1 MTLTR
6 ALRLAALFA
15 RVSIQNVAAYRF
27 DMFMRIAV
35 SLMHMASELLVVW
48 TIFHN
53 TPQVRG
59 WQWQHM
65 LVLIGVYR
73 MVAGGLRISI
83 LPNMHKLLEDIQQGT
98 LDFVLLRPVNAQ
110 LLVSIREIIVY
121 RVVDVI
127 LGLIV
132 CIIGCV
138 KLHGT
143 VSPINL
149 AMFVGVIAA
158 GYVIVYGI
166 WLMLATLCF
175 WFVRIQN
182 IEMVFWNVFEA
193 GRYPITIYPD
203 WLRWMLTYVLP
214 LAFITMIPAA
224 TFVGDESKMP
234 TAALGWAILLAAG
247 TFFVSQRF
255 WRFGLRHYSGAS
267 A

>member
-1 MTLTR
+1 MSR
-6 ALRLAALFA
+6 PFKLAALFA

-35 SLMHMASELLVVW
+35 SLMHMVSELLVVW
-48 TIFHN
+48 TIFTN
-53 TPQVRG
+53 TPQIRG

-65 LVLIGVYR
+65 LVLTGVYR

-83 LPNMHKLLEDIQQGT
+83 LPNMHALLEDIQKGT

-110 LLVSIREIIVY
+110 LLVSIREIIIY
-121 RVVDVI
+121 RLVDVF
-127 LGLIV
+127 LGLTV
-132 CIIGCV
+132 CIVGCV
-138 KLHGT
+138 KLQGT
-143 VSPINL
+143 VSPVNL
-149 AMFVGVIAA
+149 AMFVGVLLA

-166 WLMLATLCF
+166 WLMLATMCF
-175 WFVRIQN
+175 WFVRVQN

-193 GRYPITIYPD
+193 GRYPITIYPE
-203 WLRWMLTYVLP
+203 WLRWTLTYLLP

-224 TFVGDESKMP
+224 TFVGDSSKLP
-234 TAALGWAILLAAG
+234 TAALAWAVLLAAG
-247 TFFVSQRF
+247 MLVVSNRF